1 MSMPA
6 KQSLVYLVAIH
17 LSVFFLHVAR
27 VEAQLIAEPGAQYE
41 LPKADG
47 GDSGHSTCDGLYY
60 CRADT
65 IADQGRIYLY
75 LSGTGGLYK
84 EKSVWGLLYNDFTYT
99 PEGGQS
105 TPATLTG
112 EGAWEGH
119 VLVAQGTG
127 SESSF
132 EVRVQIRDIASDEF
146 VASKTIYSATCQ
158 GTLCDHVP
166 DQQVNFRVDFTVS
179 AGRAYRIEYYAQCKI
194 NMGIEG
200 AGVGCDFEPDFLDTE
215 LIYRHRFVLEI
226 GRDLEWELDELKE
239 ELAALKREFY
249 SHSHGYMTGR
259 GQGHNDV
266 EVSTSTPLVQQG
278 DESSAPPQDL
288 GAATITVTEPSS
300 ISSNPSLA
308 ADSGSQAEAGTQE
321 QIESGG
327 GGAGSIWLL
336 LMLIW
341 ALPTLYRHPV

>member
-1 MSMPA
+1 
-6 KQSLVYLVAIH
+6 
-17 LSVFFLHVAR
+17 
-27 VEAQLIAEPGAQYE
+27 
-41 LPKADG
+41 
-47 GDSGHSTCDGLYY
+47 
-60 CRADT
+60 
-65 IADQGRIYLY
+65 
-75 LSGTGGLYK
+75 
-84 EKSVWGLLYNDFTYT
+84 LYNDFTYT

-105 TPATLTG
+105 TPATLIG

-132 EVRVQIRDIASDEF
+132 EVRVRIRDIASDEF

-158 GTLCDHVP
+158 GTLCDHIP
-166 DQQVNFRVDFTVS
+166 DQQENFRVDFTVS

-215 LIYRHRFVLEI
+215 LIYRHLFVLEI

-239 ELAALKREFY
+239 EIAALKHEFY

-266 EVSTSTPLVQQG
+266 EASTSTPLIQQDAG
-278 DESSAPPQDL
+278 ATDPLQDL
-288 GAATITVTEPSS
+288 GATTVTVTEPSS
-300 ISSNPSLA
+300 IGSNPSA
-308 ADSGSQAEAGTQE
+308 VADSDSQPETRVQDEA
-321 QIESGG
+321 ESGG
-327 GGAGSIWLL
+327 GGAGSIWLI

-341 ALPTLYRHPV
+341 ALPTLFGHPIRLLE